1 MPRKAKSANSD
12 SQSEAVEAALRK
24 NRRGRRG
31 RRHRGRAGI
40 NEKIRQLIR
49 HSKEQGYLTFDDIN
63 EALPE
68 SVENQEEIDNVL
80 SILQNL
86 EIEIL
91 EPDQVDDFKQR
102 MEEAEEEETRSS
114 QHDILDDP
122 VRMYLKQM
130 GQVPLLTREQEVE
143 ISKRIENAELKAQ
156 TALFEASAVG
166 AYIAT
171 LGAKLLTREERFDRI
186 VIDKKID
193 SREAYFK
200 SLPKLVETTQKAE
213 AGVAEAWQ
221 EYLKA
226 RTEADR
232 KRILS
237 KFRKREN
244 LLRANFSKFFF
255 KLKVYEEYLE
265 QLQPALSE
273 IENLNA
279 QLERAKHPKTKKDA
293 AIDTK
298 AIQARFKQLEAAQR
312 IAPAQLLA
320 VVAQTMVH
328 VREAHKAKTEMVE
341 ANLRLVISIAK
352 KYTNRGLSFLD
363 LIQEGN
369 MGLMKAVEK
378 FEYRRGYKFST
389 YATWWIRQAIT
400 RSIADQARTI
410 RIPVHMIETLNKVM
424 QVQKQLLQEF
434 GHEPTPEEVAD
445 EMNLPVER
453 VQQIMKMAQQP
464 ISLQSPV
471 GDGDDTSFGDFIEDK
486 SAENP
491 YDMTAFS
498 LLREKIIDVLD
509 SLTERERRVLSL
521 RFGLVDGYSR
531 TLEEVGKQFKVTRER
546 IRQIE
551 AKALRKMRHP
561 TRIRQL
567 HGFFD
572 AEQIDN
578 AQNLMKVAATPLS
591 ARSPVQRAGAFPLY
605 RPSPRPT
612 LPFLWHR
619 TPPSRSWEWAPRNSS
634 SSWSSCSCSSAAPSF
649 PVSPRASAS
658 RSKNSRRLPRMSP
671 KPRSQPPKPPRRKS
685 PLRLLPPPPRP
696 PDPLPATA
704 VERRPRRARWRA
716 FLLPTPPSDC
726 TRRPSTASRGPRWIS
741 LVDTPKR
748 RRFVSVG
755 ETPPPSLPRAPQTWR
770 TFSVIFRTTS
780 ASISAPPTHSF
791 TSRARESSCGSHPSS
806 HSTPPRAR
814 CSPWATKPNA
824 CSAAPRVT
832 SPPSAR

>member
-1 MPRKAKSANSD
+1 MPRKAKSSSAD
-12 SQSEAVEAALRK
+12 THSEAVEAVIAK
-24 NRRGRRG
+24 IPATPGAEG
-31 RRHRGRAGI
+31 APGADIPPGGI
-40 NEKIRQLIR
+40 NDKIRHLIR
-49 HSKEQGYLTFDDIN
+49 LSKEQGYLTFDDIN

-91 EPDQVDDFKQR
+91 EPDQVDDYKQR
-102 MEEAEEEETRSS
+102 MEEAEEEESRSS

-156 TALFEASAVG
+156 TALFEAAAVG
-166 AYIAT
+166 AYIGT
-171 LGAKLLTREERFDRI
+171 LGAKLLNREERFDRI

-200 SLPKLVETTQKAE
+200 GLPKLVENTQKSEKA
-213 AGVAEAWQ
+213 VAASWA

-226 RTEADR
+226 RTEAE
-232 KRILS
+232 KKKVLT
-237 KFRKREN
+237 KHKKREN
-244 LLRANFSKFFF
+244 VLRSFFGKFFF

-265 QLQPALSE
+265 QMRPILEE
-273 IENLNA
+273 IETLHA
-279 QLERAKHPKTKKDA
+279 QLDRAKHPKTKKDA
-293 AIDTK
+293 ALDTR
-298 AIQARFKQLEAAQR
+298 AINHRLKQIEAGQR
-312 IAPAQLLA
+312 ITPTALLA
-320 VVAQTMVH
+320 VVAQTRVH
-328 VREAHKAKTEMVE
+328 VREAHQAKTEMVE

-434 GHEPTPEEVAD
+434 GHEPTPDEVAD

-578 AQNLMKVAATPLS
+578 AQNLMKVAATS
-591 ARSPVQRAGAFPLY
+591 GM
-605 RPSPRPT
+605 PRPL
-612 LPFLWHR
+612 LPG
-619 TPPSRSWEWAPRNSS
+619 
-634 SSWSSCSCSSAAPSF
+634 
-649 PVSPRASAS
+649 
-658 RSKNSRRLPRMSP
+658 MSP
-671 KPRSQPPKPPRRKS
+671 I
-685 PLRLLPPPPRP
+685 
-696 PDPLPATA
+696 PAGF
-704 VERRPRRARWRA
+704 PM
-716 FLLPTPPSDC
+716 PT
-726 TRRPSTASRGPRWIS
+726 GK
-741 LVDTPKR
+741 L
-748 RRFVSVG
+748 
-755 ETPPPSLPRAPQTWR
+755 
-770 TFSVIFRTTS
+770 
-780 ASISAPPTHSF
+780 
-791 TSRARESSCGSHPSS
+791 
-806 HSTPPRAR
+806 
-814 CSPWATKPNA
+814 
-824 CSAAPRVT
+824 
-832 SPPSAR
+832 

>member
-12 SQSEAVEAALRK
+12 SQSEAVEAALEK
-24 NRRGRRG
+24 TAEVGASG
-31 RRHRGRAGI
+31 DIAAGTAGI

-237 KFRKREN
+237 KYRKREN
-244 LLRANFSKFFF
+244 LLRANFSKFYF

-265 QLQPALSE
+265 QLQPVLSE
-273 IENLNA
+273 VENLNA

-298 AIQARFKQLEAAQR
+298 AIQTRFKQLEAAQR

-578 AQNLMKVAATPLS
+578 AQNLMKVAATTM
-591 ARSPVQRAGAFPLY
+591 
-605 RPSPRPT
+605 PRPPGHVGSH
-612 LPFLWHR
+612 LPGM
-619 TPPSRSWEWAPRNSS
+619 PPG
-634 SSWSSCSCSSAAPSF
+634 
-649 PVSPRASAS
+649 
-658 RSKNSRRLPRMSP
+658 
-671 KPRSQPPKPPRRKS
+671 
-685 PLRLLPPPPRP
+685 LPPVLPPRP
-696 PDPLPATA
+696 
-704 VERRPRRARWRA
+704 
-716 FLLPTPPSDC
+716 
-726 TRRPSTASRGPRWIS
+726 
-741 LVDTPKR
+741 
-748 RRFVSVG
+748 
-755 ETPPPSLPRAPQTWR
+755 
-770 TFSVIFRTTS
+770 
-780 ASISAPPTHSF
+780 
-791 TSRARESSCGSHPSS
+791 
-806 HSTPPRAR
+806 
-814 CSPWATKPNA
+814 
-824 CSAAPRVT
+824 
-832 SPPSAR
+832 